1 MRFFRGF
8 AWENNVPH
16 ETIYGV
22 NNMKITLKRTD
33 LLSADFGKIRKLY
46 NTAFPA
52 DERAP
57 MWLLAAKSYKKD
69 VDFWSLYRDG
79 NWFGMAYVLNY
90 NDLSYLF
97 YFAVSESERGKGLG
111 SAALRSL
118 KKMYEGRRLFLALE
132 QLDENAGNCSE
143 RLKRRSFYLKNG
155 LEPINCT
162 IRECKVVYDV
172 MGVGGDVLP
181 LEYEKMM
188 RNYLGFPMCELVS
201 MDIKE
206 KNVPRG
212 TTTVNGRCEFCCAKH
227 RETRKKFLSEE
238 DI

>member
-1 MRFFRGF
+1 
-8 AWENNVPH
+8 
-16 ETIYGV
+16 
-22 NNMKITLKRTD
+22 MKITLKGTD
-33 LLSADFGKIRKLY
+33 IFSKDFRKICRLY

-57 MWLLAAKSYKKD
+57 MWLLAAKAYKKD

-79 NWFGMAYVLNY
+79 SWFGLAYVLNED
-90 NDLSYLF
+90 DLSYLF
-97 YFAVSESERGKGLG
+97 YFAVSEKERGKGLG

-118 KKMYEGRRLFLALE
+118 KRKYEGRRLFLALE
-132 QLDENAGNCSE
+132 QLDENSENYSE
-143 RLKRRSFYLKNG
+143 RLKRRNFYLKNG

-188 RNYLGFPMCELVS
+188 RKYLGFPLRGMIS
-201 MDIKE
+201 MNVKE

-212 TTTVNGRCEFCCAKH
+212 TTAGE
-227 RETRKKFLSEE
+227 KK
-238 DI
+238 I

>member
-1 MRFFRGF
+1 
-8 AWENNVPH
+8 
-16 ETIYGV
+16 
-22 NNMKITLKRTD
+22 MKITLKRTD
-33 LLSADFGKIRKLY
+33 LFSADFGKIRKLY

-57 MWLLAAKSYKKD
+57 MWLLAVKAYKKS

-79 NWFGMAYVLNY
+79 KWFGMAYVLNED
-90 NDLSYLF
+90 DLSYLF

-111 SAALRSL
+111 SAALKSL
-118 KKMYEGRRLFLALE
+118 KKKYEGRRLFLALE
-132 QLDENAGNCSE
+132 QLDENADNYPE
-143 RLKRRSFYLKNG
+143 RLKRRNFYLKNG
-155 LEPINCT
+155 LKPINRT
-162 IRECKVVYDV
+162 IRECKVVYNV

-188 RNYLGFPMCELVS
+188 RNYLGFLLCGMVS

-212 TTTVNGRCEFCCAKH
+212 TTFGE
-227 RETRKKFLSEE
+227 
-238 DI
+238 